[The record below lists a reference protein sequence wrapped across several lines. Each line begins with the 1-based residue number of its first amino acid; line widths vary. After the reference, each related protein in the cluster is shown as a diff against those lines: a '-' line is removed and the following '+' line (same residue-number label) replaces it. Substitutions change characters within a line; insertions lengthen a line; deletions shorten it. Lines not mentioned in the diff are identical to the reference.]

1 MDEWTNRWM
10 DGWMNSQN
18 QGSDNSLK
26 VANLDGRQATRF
38 GKFGIG
44 LCRCE
49 AQLGCGATSAAH

>member
-1 MDEWTNRWM
+1 M

-44 LCRCE
+44 VCQCE
-49 AQLGCGATSAAH
+49 AQLGPGATSGAH